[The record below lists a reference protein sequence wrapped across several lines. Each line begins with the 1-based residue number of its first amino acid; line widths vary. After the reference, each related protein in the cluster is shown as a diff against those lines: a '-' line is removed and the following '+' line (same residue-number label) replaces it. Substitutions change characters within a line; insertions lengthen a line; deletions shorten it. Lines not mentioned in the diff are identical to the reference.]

1 VLCNVIFFFN
11 IKEHNC
17 GYPGWLPIAWSR
29 FLSMVYTIVDIIFL
43 CDFEVALVARYV
55 VPAFSCV
62 DVGNLC
68 IAGELDRLKLF
79 DDVVNLIVAFFDLLG
94 DNWF

>member
-1 VLCNVIFFFN
+1 
-11 IKEHNC
+11 
-17 GYPGWLPIAWSR
+17 
-29 FLSMVYTIVDIIFL
+29 MVYTIVDIIFL

-79 DDVVNLIVAFFDLLG
+79 DDVVSHSVCIRAHVIYVGTSFV
-94 DNWF
+94 